1 MARFSRAAVLNC
13 NERGLCD
20 LHIHTEHHSCSHR
33 RNGIF
38 DGGGS
43 PNVFF
48 EGVAAIREGDG
59 GVCNCVHGGVFK
71 ASEGSNT
78 VFVNNKPLARI
89 KDMTSCTQC
98 GMEGYITT
106 GCSSVYVGD

>member
-20 LHIHTEHHSCSHR
+20 MHIHTEHHHCPHR
-33 RNGIF
+33 RNGIL

-48 EGVAAIREGDG
+48 NGVAAIRLNDG
-59 GVCNCVHGGVFK
+59 GNCNCPHSGTFK
-71 ASEGSNT
+71 VTEGSST
-78 VFVNNKPLARI
+78 VFINGRAAVRI
-89 KDMTSCTQC
+89 KDETTCTQC
-98 GMEGYITT
+98 GMEGYVTT
-106 GCSSVYVGD
+106 ACQSVYIGD